1 MTLEEAKAKMLE
13 ALGEEQALEITKAL
27 EAQKQDLLSKLKA
40 LAAPIVAA
48 LALAGMTAL
57 GLDHS
62 AQEEA
67 VSAVCAAAATQIE
80 AKEEG
85 QPAPADGAE
94 TDAPEEMP
102 EEESKPDVG
111 EAL

>member
-1 MTLEEAKAKMLE
+1 MDISKAKETL
-13 ALGEEQALEITKAL
+13 AVTLGTEQANKLMKAL
-27 EAQKQDLLSKLKA
+27 EAEKASMLLKLKA

-67 VSAVCAAAATQIE
+67 VSAACKAAAEQLDASNDT
-80 AKEEG
+80 
-85 QPAPADGAE
+85 D

-102 EEESKPDVG
+102 EAPQPDVG